1 MSLDKSEI
9 LVSIVINNYNYEH
22 FLQEAIDSALN
33 QTYPNIEVVV
43 VDDGSTDNSRE
54 IIASYKEQIIPVLK
68 ENGGQASA
76 FKAGFTASK
85 GDIICFLDADDIF
98 PPNKVSKI
106 VDVFGYSEDIG
117 WCFHRV
123 MRFDTKT
130 GESLGLIPN
139 ETTSREC
146 DFRAALKSGKF
157 FFKTPPTSG
166 LCFRRSLLQ
175 LIFPF
180 MEVIAPVCADQQLRF
195 AALALSKGFFLD
207 ENLAFLRIH
216 DHNSYSFKGTKKH
229 IQMRARLNTLTAH
242 WMWTNFPDTTKFSNK
257 LFAKGVG
264 IYWRTGDIDKEYTEI
279 VKNYLSGVSQ
289 IEKLEIGIRAFYY
302 YVKGEPDVKGYRK

>member
-9 LVSIVINNYNYEH
+9 LVSIVINNYNYER

-33 QTYPNIEVVV
+33 QTYPNIEVIV

-85 GDIICFLDADDIF
+85 GDIVCFLDADDIF
-98 PPNKVSKI
+98 LPNKVSKI

-123 MRFDTKT
+123 MRFDTKN

-146 DFRAALKSGKF
+146 DFRAALKSGNF
-157 FFKTPPTSG
+157 SFKTPPTSG
-166 LCFRRSLLQ
+166 LCFKRSLLQ

-180 MEVIAPVCADQQLRF
+180 MEVIAPVCADQQLRI
-195 AALALSKGFFLD
+195 AALTLSKGFFLD
-207 ENLAFLRIH
+207 ENLASLRIH
-216 DHNSYSFKGTKKH
+216 DHNAYSFRSNKKH
-229 IQMRARLNTLTAH
+229 IQMRARLNTLTAR
-242 WMWTNFPDTTKFSNK
+242 WMSTNFPDITKYSNK

-264 IYWRTGDIDKEYTEI
+264 IYWRTGNVDKEYTEI
-279 VKNYLSGVSQ
+279 VKNYLSEVSQ
-289 IEKLEIGIRAFYY
+289 IEKFEIGIRAFYY
-302 YVKGEPDVKGYRK
+302 YVKGESDVKGHRK

>member
-9 LVSIVINNYNYEH
+9 LVSIIINNYNYGH

-54 IIASYKEQIIPVLK
+54 IIASYKERIIPVLK

-146 DFRAALKSGKF
+146 DFRADLKSGKF
-157 FFKTPPTSG
+157 SLKTPPTSG

-175 LIFPF
+175 LIVPF
-180 MEVIAPVCADQQLRF
+180 VEVIAPICADQQLRF
-195 AALALSKGFFLD
+195 AALALSKGFFLA
-207 ENLAFLRIH
+207 EQLAFLRIH
-216 DHNSYSFKGTKKH
+216 DHNAYSFRANKKH
-229 IQMRARLNTLTAH
+229 LQMRARLNTLTAH
-242 WMWTNFPDTTKFSNK
+242 WMWVNFPDLTKFTNK
-257 LFAKGVG
+257 LFAQGVG
-264 IYWRTGDIDKEYTEI
+264 TYWRTGGIEKEYTELI
-279 VKNYLSGVSQ
+279 KNYLSGVSQ
-289 IEKLEIGIRAFYY
+289 MEKFEIRLRAFYY
-302 YVKGEPDVKGYRK
+302 YIKGEPQVRGYRK

>member
-1 MSLDKSEI
+1 MSLEKLEP
-9 LVSIVINNYNYEH
+9 LVSIVINNYNYGQ

-54 IIASYKEQIIPVLK
+54 IIANYKEQIIPVLK

-98 PPNKVSKI
+98 LADKVSKI

-117 WCFHRV
+117 WCFHHI

-130 GESLGLIPN
+130 GESLGLIPI

-146 DFRAALKSGKF
+146 DFRASLKSGKF
-157 FFKTPPTSG
+157 SFKTPPTSG

-175 LIFPF
+175 LIVSFK
-180 MEVIAPVCADQQLRF
+180 EVIAPVGGDQQLRF
-195 AALALSKGFFLD
+195 AALALSKGFFLA
-207 ENLAFLRIH
+207 EQLAFLRIH
-216 DHNSYSFKGTKKH
+216 DHNAYSFRGNKKH
-229 IQMRARLNTLTAH
+229 LQMRARLKTLTAH
-242 WMWTNFPDTTKFSNK
+242 WMWINFPDLTKFTNK
-257 LFAKGVG
+257 LFAQGVG
-264 IYWRTGDIDKEYTEI
+264 IYWRTGGIEKEYTEI
-279 VKNYLSGVSQ
+279 VRNYLSGVSQ
-289 IEKLEIGIRAFYY
+289 IEKLEIGIRAFSFYI
-302 YVKGEPDVKGYRK
+302 KGEPDVKGYRK

>member
-1 MSLDKSEI
+1 MSIEKLKP
-9 LVSIVINNYNYEH
+9 LVSIVINNYNYGQ
-22 FLQEAIDSALN
+22 FLQEAIDSAFK
-33 QTYPNIEVVV
+33 QSYPNIEVVV

-98 PPNKVSKI
+98 LPEKVSKI
-106 VDVFGYSEDIG
+106 VDVFEHSEDIG

-139 ETTSREC
+139 ETRSREC

-157 FFKTPPTSG
+157 SFKTPPTSG

-180 MEVIAPVCADQQLRF
+180 MKVIASVCADQQLRL
-195 AALALSKGFFLD
+195 AALTLSKGFFLD
-207 ENLAFLRIH
+207 ENLALLRIH
-216 DHNSYSFKGTKKH
+216 DHNAYSFRGNKKH

-242 WMWTNFPDTTKFSNK
+242 WMWTNFPDLTKSSNK

-264 IYWRTGDIDKEYTEI
+264 IYWRTGGVDQEYIEI
-279 VKNYLSGVSQ
+279 VKSYLSGVSQ
-289 IEKLEIGIRAFYY
+289 IEKLEIGIRAFYHY
-302 YVKGEPDVKGYRK
+302 LKGEPDVKGHRN